1 ASGYGITVKGVD
13 DVMVRLAKCCR
24 PVPGDEIVGYV
35 SLGRG
40 ITIHREDCKN
50 VAALKKSPD
59 RFTDVSWDGDNRT
72 SYRVEV
78 EIDASDRARLLED
91 LSRTFSEAGLNILEA
106 RCSTKHPMVQNR
118 FVVEVGDTT
127 QLKQAINRLRQ
138 VEGVFDA
145 YRVTPGA

>member
-1 ASGYGITVKGVD
+1 
-13 DVMVRLAKCCR
+13 M
-24 PVPGDEIVGYV
+24 
-35 SLGRG
+35 
-40 ITIHREDCKN
+40 
-50 VAALKKSPD
+50 
-59 RFTDVSWDGDNRT
+59 
-72 SYRVEV
+72 

-138 VEGVFDA
+138 VDGVFDA